1 MSFWLQGI
9 KTLGSETTLT
19 RSLFGLD
26 SGGHLRSNYPSVN
39 RFEFAALLLGALKKL
54 WGNPDRANKVWAPMY
69 YDVKFCS
76 KAWYCW

>member
-54 WGNPDRANKVWAPMY
+54 WGNPDRAQ
-69 YDVKFCS
+69 DFIDLD
-76 KAWYCW
+76 